1 MYFQKYLQIVQ
12 QHMFSIVSYLMIL
25 LYMLIIFGLYSNAPL
40 YLDIIQYYLKIY
52 ISLFLIIRFNPF
64 RNIKFTDFDSKIAF
78 DAGIFLLASILGT
91 SINIQYV
98 TNYIKNV

>member
-1 MYFQKYLQIVQ
+1 MPTSSFPSLVT
-12 QHMFSIVSYLMIL
+12 HHLVFSLASH
-25 LYMLIIFGLYSNAPL
+25 SNPV
-40 YLDIIQYYLKIY
+40 

-91 SINIQYV
+91 SMNIQYV